1 MFLKAFLKPR
11 FFCCTIITAWVV
23 LLCSANRL
31 LAQEMLG
38 IANSNFAG
46 NMGIEMN
53 PASIA
58 TMPYRFEINILSGDI
73 FLENDYI
80 YFPANKIPT
89 GNFARL
95 TPLAH
100 EDYSDHYNK
109 PPKNAYVN
117 LLFKGPSAVWRKEK
131 YAYGIHFSLRSQ
143 ASVNKLPFHL
153 AKFIWEGSDYV
164 PQQKIS
170 YTSTPTQSAGLL
182 CGEIGF
188 TIAKSIRK
196 KNADITTGGL
206 TLNGLLGM
214 SGMYINSK
222 VLDYEFVDQSLLV
235 VKDIDINYG
244 HALPDDG
251 TKNYLHPRGYGASV
265 NLGVQHLFNYI
276 GQAYK
281 PGMGGTR
288 LKKYIAKVGVSL
300 LDVGFISFS
309 ENAHTFDLKNA
320 STIWPGFDTTKITGI
335 NNADSLYS
343 VKFYNDQFASQA
355 HNGFAIFTPM
365 ALSVQGDLCI
375 TPMFYFNVTAVQNIQ
390 LLNPGVKRA
399 SQVSLTPRYET
410 RRLEVS
416 LPLSLY
422 EYNFFRAG
430 LAVRYKWF
438 VLGTDN
444 LGWWPGLYEMNGFD
458 FYFGFKYTS
467 DIYDNGRF
475 KRGKG
480 GHCPAYK

>member
-1 MFLKAFLKPR
+1 MLSETFNRHRFLFIRL
-11 FFCCTIITAWVV
+11 FMT
-23 LLCSANRL
+23 LLL
-31 LAQEMLG
+31 LACKSTLHAQEMLG

-46 NMGIEMN
+46 NMGVEMN

-73 FLENDYI
+73 FLQNDYI
-80 YFPANKIPT
+80 YFPASNIPT
-89 GNFARL
+89 GKFAKL
-95 TPLAH
+95 SPLAH

-109 PPKNAYVN
+109 PPKNAYIN
-117 LLFKGPSAVWRKEK
+117 LLLKGPSAVWRKEI
-131 YAYGIHFSLRSQ
+131 YSYGLHFSLRSQ
-143 ASVNKLPFHL
+143 SSVNKMPFHL
-153 AKFIWEGSDYV
+153 AKFIWEGSDYT
-164 PQQKIS
+164 PQHGIS

-182 CGEIGF
+182 YGEIGF
-188 TIAKSIRK
+188 TVAKTIRK
-196 KNADITTGGL
+196 KNQDITTGGL

-222 VLDYEFVDQSLLV
+222 VLDYEFVDQSLLL

-244 HALPDDG
+244 HALPNDG
-251 TKNYLHPRGYGASV
+251 KGNFFHPRGYGASV
-265 NLGVQHLFNYI
+265 NIGVQHFFNYI
-276 GQAYK
+276 SAAYK
-281 PGMGGTR
+281 PGMGGMR
-288 LKKYIAKVGVSL
+288 LRKYVAKLGVSL
-300 LDVGFISFS
+300 LDVGFIRFN

-320 STIWPGFDTTKITGI
+320 TVNWPGFDTTKITGI
-335 NNADSLYS
+335 NNADSLFS
-343 VKFYNDQFASQA
+343 VKFYNDQYKSQA
-355 HNGFAIFTPM
+355 KNKFTVFTPM
-365 ALSVQGDLCI
+365 ALAIQYDFSFS
-375 TPMFYFNVTAVQNIQ
+375 PMYYVNATLVQNIQ
-390 LLNPGVKRA
+390 FLNPGVKRA

-444 LGWWPGLYEMNGFD
+444 LGWWPGLYDMNGFD
-458 FYFGFKYTS
+458 FYFGLKYTS
-467 DIYDNGRF
+467 DIYDNRLF
-475 KRGKG
+475 KKGKG